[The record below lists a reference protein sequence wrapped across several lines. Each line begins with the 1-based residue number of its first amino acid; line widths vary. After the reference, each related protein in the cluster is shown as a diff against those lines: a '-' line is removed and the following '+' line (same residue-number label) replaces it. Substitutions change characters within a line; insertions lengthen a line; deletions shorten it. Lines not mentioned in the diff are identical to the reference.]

1 MIKIN
6 KIKLKNFTCIDEAD
20 LDLSNDSFILILGEN
35 GSGKSSLL
43 EAIAI
48 CFAERKKSS
57 SYNEY
62 VKLGTKECTIYMEA
76 TIYNEPIIFDCRIE
90 SKAAALFRT
99 ITWKDKK
106 YINSECSKLLDE
118 LNLTFYSDIIFA
130 MQAESD
136 LVGMTPV
143 QRSKLFREIFN
154 FKFEEELSKLD
165 SDIENARN
173 NINVLTGKIEVAQS
187 SLKSLDLNNNF
198 NEVPLPFTEEEYNNK
213 LKEIDLL
220 EESIENSKK
229 QNEGYLIAA
238 NLVKDKEASVKD
250 IKSDI
255 EKTIS
260 LQKLNASKIEEYI
273 DNKELYKSKVDEKQ
287 TIEQTLSTLKS
298 EKDVLT
304 KKLDDFNRQL
314 VDANSNKVSIE
325 TIINDLKYKQALIL
339 SGSCPTC
346 GKDYTSA
353 DNTKVAKE
361 LEDRNSELNTAL
373 DSIKNIE
380 IFIDSNKSQICEIES
395 QIEKTSKTLYD
406 VNFKI
411 SELNKILSKDLTEL
425 ESEKQNLIDTY
436 EHLNKR
442 LKIEEYDLEEASYL
456 LEGYSLSSVDTSKL
470 SRLMDDIVSYQNAVE
485 KNQQLIKD
493 KIKWEE
499 TRKNLQLN
507 LEEFNHQ
514 LNNTN
519 IELKNNME
527 VKDLIN
533 NKFTNYII
541 VGVCSTLTN
550 EMNKFIQEIFPNIRV
565 VVTLLNKGIG
575 IHYYPTNSS
584 EKSISSRMASGFQK
598 ELISLSFRVALC
610 KMHGM
615 SFSFFDEIDSSS
627 SQKNS
632 EIVMN
637 YLMTSSIFNQLFFI
651 TQKKT
656 TVDYI
661 VYNFPDVALVQ
672 AKNGKLE
679 KLDYNND

>member
-76 TIYNEPIIFDCRIE
+76 TIYNEPITFDCRIE

-106 YINSECSKLLDE
+106 YVNSECSKLLDE

-165 SDIENARN
+165 ADIENAKN

-229 QNEGYLIAA
+229 QNEGYLIVAS
-238 NLVKDKEASVKD
+238 LVKDKEASVKN
-250 IKSDI
+250 IQSDI
-255 EKTIS
+255 EKTVS

-273 DNKELYKSKVDEKQ
+273 DNKELHKSKIEEKQSVERALQMLKDEK
-287 TIEQTLSTLKS
+287 
-298 EKDVLT
+298 DALT
-304 KKLDDFNRQL
+304 KRIDGFNKEL
-314 VDANSNKVSIE
+314 VNANSNKSSIE
-325 TIINDLKYKQALIL
+325 SAINDLKHKQALIL

-346 GKDYTSA
+346 GKDYTSS
-353 DNTKVAKE
+353 DNTEVERKLDLKNT
-361 LEDRNSELNTAL
+361 DLNTVKNV
-373 DSIKNIE
+373 IRNIE
-380 IFIDSNKSQICEIES
+380 TFIDSNKSQMREVES
-395 QIEKTSKTLYD
+395 EIEKTSKTLYN
-406 VNFKI
+406 VNFQI
-411 SELNKILSKDLTEL
+411 SELDKVLSKDLTEL

-436 EHLNKR
+436 NNLNKK
-442 LKIEEYDLEEASYL
+442 LKIEEHDLEEANHL

-493 KIKWEE
+493 RIQWEE
-499 TRKNLQLN
+499 TKKNLQLS
-507 LEEFNHQ
+507 LEGFTHQ

-550 EMNKFIQEIFPNIRV
+550 EMNKFIQEIFPNIKV

-584 EKSISSRMASGFQK
+584 EKSISSKMASGFQK

-661 VYNFPDVALVQ
+661 VYNFPDVALIQ

>member
-165 SDIENARN
+165 ADIENAKN

-273 DNKELYKSKVDEKQ
+273 DNKELHKSKVDEKQ

-304 KKLDDFNRQL
+304 KQLEDFNRQL

-325 TIINDLKYKQALIL
+325 TVINDLNYKQALIL
-339 SGSCPTC
+339 RGSCP
-346 GKDYTSA
+346 KDYTSA

-380 IFIDSNKSQICEIES
+380 IFINSNKSQILEIES

-411 SELNKILSKDLTEL
+411 SELNKTLSKDLTEL
-425 ESEKQNLIDTY
+425 ESEK
-436 EHLNKR
+436 
-442 LKIEEYDLEEASYL
+442 
-456 LEGYSLSSVDTSKL
+456 
-470 SRLMDDIVSYQNAVE
+470 
-485 KNQQLIKD
+485 
-493 KIKWEE
+493 
-499 TRKNLQLN
+499 
-507 LEEFNHQ
+507 
-514 LNNTN
+514 
-519 IELKNNME
+519 
-527 VKDLIN
+527 
-533 NKFTNYII
+533 
-541 VGVCSTLTN
+541 
-550 EMNKFIQEIFPNIRV
+550 
-565 VVTLLNKGIG
+565 
-575 IHYYPTNSS
+575 
-584 EKSISSRMASGFQK
+584 
-598 ELISLSFRVALC
+598 
-610 KMHGM
+610 
-615 SFSFFDEIDSSS
+615 
-627 SQKNS
+627 
-632 EIVMN
+632 
-637 YLMTSSIFNQLFFI
+637 
-651 TQKKT
+651 
-656 TVDYI
+656 
-661 VYNFPDVALVQ
+661 
-672 AKNGKLE
+672 
-679 KLDYNND
+679 

>member
-6 KIKLKNFTCIDEAD
+6 KIRLKNFTCIDEAD
-20 LDLSNDSFILILGEN
+20 LDLSNDSFIFILGEN

-165 SDIENARN
+165 SDIENAKN

-229 QNEGYLIAA
+229 QNEGYLIAV

-298 EKDVLT
+298 EIDKKK
-304 KKLDDFNRQL
+304 KKLEDFNRQL
-314 VDANSNKVSIE
+314 VNANSNKVSIE

-346 GKDYTSA
+346 GKDYTLA
-353 DNTKVAKE
+353 DNTKVVKE

-411 SELNKILSKDLTEL
+411 SELNKTLSKDLTEL

-442 LKIEEYDLEEASYL
+442 LKIEEHDLEEASYL
-456 LEGYSLSSVDTSKL
+456 LKGYSLSSVDTSKL

-499 TRKNLQLN
+499 TKKNLQLN
-507 LEEFNHQ
+507 LEEFTHQ

-632 EIVMN
+632 EIVIN

-656 TVDYI
+656 TIDYI

>member
-165 SDIENARN
+165 SDIENAKN

-273 DNKELYKSKVDEKQ
+273 DNKELHKSKVDEKQ

-304 KKLDDFNRQL
+304 KKLEDFNKQL

-353 DNTKVAKE
+353 DNTKVVKE
-361 LEDRNSELNTAL
+361 LEDKNSELNIAL

-380 IFIDSNKSQICEIES
+380 IFIDSNKSQIYDIES

-436 EHLNKR
+436 EHLNKK
-442 LKIEEYDLEEASYL
+442 LKIEEHDLEEASYL
-456 LEGYSLSSVDTSKL
+456 LEGYSLYSVDTSKL

-493 KIKWEE
+493 KIRWEE
-499 TRKNLQLN
+499 TRKNLQLD
-507 LEEFNHQ
+507 LEEFTHQ

-550 EMNKFIQEIFPNIRV
+550 EMNKFIQEIFPNIKV

>member
-1 MIKIN
+1 M
-6 KIKLKNFTCIDEAD
+6 
-20 LDLSNDSFILILGEN
+20 
-35 GSGKSSLL
+35 
-43 EAIAI
+43 
-48 CFAERKKSS
+48 
-57 SYNEY
+57 
-62 VKLGTKECTIYMEA
+62 
-76 TIYNEPIIFDCRIE
+76 
-90 SKAAALFRT
+90 
-99 ITWKDKK
+99 
-106 YINSECSKLLDE
+106 
-118 LNLTFYSDIIFA
+118 
-130 MQAESD
+130 
-136 LVGMTPV
+136 
-143 QRSKLFREIFN
+143 
-154 FKFEEELSKLD
+154 
-165 SDIENARN
+165 
-173 NINVLTGKIEVAQS
+173 
-187 SLKSLDLNNNF
+187 
-198 NEVPLPFTEEEYNNK
+198 
-213 LKEIDLL
+213 
-220 EESIENSKK
+220 
-229 QNEGYLIAA
+229 
-238 NLVKDKEASVKD
+238 
-250 IKSDI
+250 
-255 EKTIS
+255 
-260 LQKLNASKIEEYI
+260 KIEE
-273 DNKELYKSKVDEKQ
+273 
-287 TIEQTLSTLKS
+287 
-298 EKDVLT
+298 
-304 KKLDDFNRQL
+304 
-314 VDANSNKVSIE
+314 
-325 TIINDLKYKQALIL
+325 
-339 SGSCPTC
+339 
-346 GKDYTSA
+346 
-353 DNTKVAKE
+353 
-361 LEDRNSELNTAL
+361 
-373 DSIKNIE
+373 
-380 IFIDSNKSQICEIES
+380 
-395 QIEKTSKTLYD
+395 
-406 VNFKI
+406 
-411 SELNKILSKDLTEL
+411 
-425 ESEKQNLIDTY
+425 
-436 EHLNKR
+436 H
-442 LKIEEYDLEEASYL
+442 DLEEASYL
-456 LEGYSLSSVDTSKL
+456 LEGYSLYSVDTSKL

>member
-6 KIKLKNFTCIDEAD
+6 KIRLKNFTCIDEAD

-165 SDIENARN
+165 SDIENAKN

-273 DNKELYKSKVDEKQ
+273 DNKELHKSKVDEKQ

-304 KKLDDFNRQL
+304 KKSEEFNRQL
-314 VDANSNKVSIE
+314 VNANSNKVSIE

-353 DNTKVAKE
+353 DNTKVVKE

-395 QIEKTSKTLYD
+395 QIEKTSKALYD

-411 SELNKILSKDLTEL
+411 SELNKTLSKDLTEL

-436 EHLNKR
+436 DNLNKR
-442 LKIEEYDLEEASYL
+442 LKIEEHDLEKASYL

-499 TRKNLQLN
+499 TKKNLQLN
-507 LEEFNHQ
+507 LEEFTHQ

>member
-76 TIYNEPIIFDCRIE
+76 TIHNEPITFDCRIE
-90 SKAAALFRT
+90 SKAAALYRT

-165 SDIENARN
+165 ADIENAKN

-187 SLKSLDLNNNF
+187 TLKSMDLNNNF
-198 NEVPLPFTEEEYNNK
+198 NEVPLPFTEDEYKNK
-213 LKEIDLL
+213 LNEMDLL

-229 QNEGYLIAA
+229 QNEGYQIVV
-238 NLVKDKEASVKD
+238 NLVKDKEASVKE
-250 IKSDI
+250 IQSDI
-255 EKTIS
+255 ERVIS

-273 DNKELYKSKVDEKQ
+273 DNKELHKSKVEDRQ
-287 TIEQTLSTLKS
+287 AIEGTLSILKS
-298 EKDVLT
+298 KKDALT
-304 KKLDDFNRQL
+304 KDLEGFNKEL
-314 VDANSNKVSIE
+314 VNANSNKVSIE
-325 TIINDLKYKQALIL
+325 TVINDLKYKQALIL
-339 SGSCPTC
+339 NGSCPTC

-361 LEDRNSELNTAL
+361 LDDKNSELNTAL
-373 DSIKNIE
+373 DSIKKIE
-380 IFIDSNKSQICEIES
+380 TFISSNKSQLREIES
-395 QIEKTSKTLYD
+395 EIEKTSKALYD
-406 VNFKI
+406 INFKI
-411 SELNKILSKDLTEL
+411 SELNKSLSKDLSEL
-425 ESEKQNLIDTY
+425 ESEKQNLIDKY
-436 EHLNKR
+436 ELLNNR
-442 LKIEEYDLEEASYL
+442 LKNEEVDLDEASNL
-456 LEGYSLSSVDTSKL
+456 LEGYSLSIVDTSKL
-470 SRLMDDIVSYQNAVE
+470 SHLMDEIMSYQNAVE
-485 KNQQLIKD
+485 KNQQLVKD
-493 KIKWEE
+493 KIQWEE
-499 TRKNLQLN
+499 TKKNQQLS
-507 LEEFNHQ
+507 LEEFTHQ
-514 LNNTN
+514 LNTVK

-550 EMNKFIQEIFPNIRV
+550 EMNKFIQAIFPNIKV

-584 EKSISSRMASGFQK
+584 EKSISSKMASGFQK

-661 VYNFPDVALVQ
+661 VYNFPDVALIQ

-679 KLDYNND
+679 KLSYNND

>member
-6 KIKLKNFTCIDEAD
+6 KIRLKNFTCIDEAD

-165 SDIENARN
+165 SDIENAKN

-273 DNKELYKSKVDEKQ
+273 DNKELHKSKVDEKQ

-304 KKLDDFNRQL
+304 KKLEDFNRQL
-314 VDANSNKVSIE
+314 VNANSNKVSIE

-353 DNTKVAKE
+353 DNTKVVKE

-411 SELNKILSKDLTEL
+411 SELNKTLSKDLTEL

-442 LKIEEYDLEEASYL
+442 LKIEEHNLEEASYL

-507 LEEFNHQ
+507 LEEFTHQ